1 MKSCAV
7 LLFMAGLASAAEV
20 SVVEEIVC
28 KVNGD
33 IIARTELEHD
43 RRDAEALFRQ
53 QGMIGDRLR
62 QAVEARAKD
71 GLRDRID
78 HLLLIQKGKE
88 LDIKVD
94 TDLARQLA
102 DIQRKAGIADPEKFQ
117 QFVHDQLGEPYE
129 DYKADLRNGLLTQR
143 VIRQE
148 VSSKI
153 QFKHEELMQYYND
166 HQSEF
171 MRQERVFLR
180 EILVSTEGKDATGV
194 ALAEKKARDL
204 VARARKGEKFPEMAQ
219 ANSDN
224 QVSSQQ
230 GGEIGEFE
238 KGQLRPE
245 IEKVVWDQPRGY
257 VTDPIKLDNGFE
269 IIKVDDHQ
277 KAGLAG
283 FEEVENQVTDRV
295 LSPRMEPAVRA
306 YLTKLRVEAFLEIKP
321 GYVDSGAAPGK
332 DTAWI
337 DPAELK
343 PETVTKE
350 QVAAVKHHKKLL
362 GLPIP
367 GTTASGT
374 GSSASR

>member
-1 MKSCAV
+1 MSG
-7 LLFMAGLASAAEV
+7 FASAADV
-20 SVVEEIVC
+20 TVVEEIVC

-33 IIARTELEHD
+33 IISRTELAHD
-43 RRDAEALFRQ
+43 RKDAETVFRQ
-53 QGMIGDRLR
+53 QGLLGERLQ
-62 QAVEARAKD
+62 QAVETRAKD

-78 HLLLIQKGKE
+78 RLLLIQKGKE

-94 TDLARQLA
+94 ADLNKQLA
-102 DIQRKAGIADPEKFQ
+102 EIQRKSNIADPEKFQ
-117 QFVHDQLGEPYE
+117 QFVHDQLGEPFE
-129 DYKADLRNGLLTQR
+129 DYKSDMRNGLLTQR

-153 QFKHEELMQYYND
+153 QFKREELMQYYND
-166 HQSEF
+166 HKDEF
-171 MRQERVFLR
+171 QRQERVFLR
-180 EILVSTEGKDATGV
+180 EILVSTEGKDPTAV
-194 ALAEKKARDL
+194 AAAEKKAKDL

-224 QVSSQQ
+224 PVSSQQ

-245 IEKVVWDQPRGY
+245 IEKAVWDQPRGY
-257 VTDPIKLDNGFE
+257 VTDPIKLANGFE
-269 IIKVDDHQ
+269 IVKVDDHP
-277 KAGLAG
+277 KAGLAA
-283 FEEVENQVTDRV
+283 FEEVENQVTDKV
-295 LSPRMEPAVRA
+295 LTPRMEPAVRA
-306 YLTKLRVEAFLEIKP
+306 YLTKLRVEGFLEIKP

-350 QVAAVKHHKKLL
+350 QVASAKHHKKLL
-362 GLPIP
+362 GVPIP
-367 GTTASGT
+367 LTSSNSGT
-374 GSSASR
+374 GTSSSR